1 MEEEKEEE
9 EEEETRL
16 EYQKPSSY
24 FVRLDVYQSLS
35 HLVSLDEWWKVK
47 KIYIYIEK
55 GNIHWASQIESCWD
69 EKYEYI

>member
-35 HLVSLDEWWKVK
+35 HLVSLDEW
-47 KIYIYIEK
+47 
-55 GNIHWASQIESCWD
+55 
-69 EKYEYI
+69 